1 MKKRADYNGSI
12 LSKFFQVNRVKKAAL
27 IFGCLSLLAVPAFAG
42 KAAPLPYTTQQIS
55 NNSAVSEGAPV
66 LDNGQ
71 AVWIG
76 VDAGCSTVPCKR
88 DVYFYDGATV
98 RNLTQGDQY
107 GGGNPDIQS
116 GRVAWIGT
124 VQLPDGHWSAEIMFY
139 DGNSIR
145 QISDYDSYQ
154 LILLGAPSTALGAPS
169 THSGQAI
176 WSQPVG
182 VYGPDSDF
190 PLTINGLFFFDGN
203 TTRQVATNGPF
214 YSGGFLNN
222 GRIVTKVDNAVVL
235 WENDT
240 LTQITTDGTPL
251 AFDGSN
257 ILISKSSGV
266 YLWDGTSLRLVT
278 TASGSHFDMDNGRV
292 VWSGPDPRGTDY
304 EIFLYD
310 GVSVRQLTD
319 NRVSDSNPYI
329 HNGQVTWEVGS
340 LDGSEIYVWNG
351 TSTYRL
357 TNNTTQDIVGGINNG
372 QVVWTHA
379 TGQYGSDT
387 EIFLA
392 TPK

>member
-1 MKKRADYNGSI
+1 MKKRADYSGSV
-12 LSKFFQVNRVKKAAL
+12 LSRFFQVNKVKKAAL
-27 IFGCLSLLAVPAFAG
+27 VLGCLSLLAVPAFAG

-55 NNSAVSEGAPV
+55 NNSAVSEETPV

-71 AVWIG
+71 AVWTG
-76 VDAGCSTVPCKR
+76 VDAACSTVPCKR
-88 DVYFYDGATV
+88 DVYFYDGVTV

-107 GGGNPDIQS
+107 GGKDPDIQGGYVVWS
-116 GRVAWIGT
+116 GSSG
-124 VQLPDGHWSAEIMFY
+124 LMLY
-139 DGNSIR
+139 DGNSIQ
-145 QISDYDSYQ
+145 QIDGSGGS
-154 LILLGAPSTALGAPS
+154 PK

-176 WSQPVG
+176 WVKVVG
-182 VYGPDSDF
+182 TYMPDSDF
-190 PLTINGLFFFDGN
+190 PLPIYGLFFFDGS
-203 TTRQVATNGPF
+203 TSRQVVTNGPF

-251 AFDGSN
+251 AFDGRN
-257 ILISKSSGV
+257 ALISKSSGV

-278 TASGSHFDMDNGRV
+278 TAGGSHFDLDNGLV

-319 NRVSDSNPYI
+319 NRVFDSNPYI
-329 HNGQVTWEVGS
+329 HNGQVTWQVGS

-357 TNNTTQDIVGGINNG
+357 TNNTTQDIVLGINNG
-372 QVVWTHA
+372 QVVWTHS
-379 TGQYGSDT
+379 TGQYGLSDT